1 MPETLSPD
9 DLIIWPDGDWCHRHE
24 LEDFTDKSDDFSV
37 ISAFVSE
44 YDDFFRSLDRV
55 PAKKSVF
62 SSPAPKSLLD
72 GLAAPNDAV
81 QEVLSYSLRKVSFH
95 LSHHLYYAFLNFKG
109 AGHRQTRKYFRQLR
123 SDAGSVI
130 AFGVAK
136 AGA

>member
-72 GLAAPNDAV
+72 GFAAPNEAV
-81 QEVLSYSLRKVSFH
+81 QEVCAPTLEQFQRWLETEAHRAHHDSTVDVLH
-95 LSHHLYYAFLNFKG
+95 LARCRAATFLLMEFKG
-109 AGHRQTRKYFRQLR
+109 QA
-123 SDAGSVI
+123 
-130 AFGVAK
+130 
-136 AGA
+136 